1 MIIGGIK
8 MVVNDIIITSLET
21 INAFDITTGAYLFTL
36 DERQDA
42 TIEQTQD
49 SQEITGKQGRKL
61 ATLKRNKA
69 VSISGTNGILSG
81 GLLELQTG
89 SKFSDGNVEV
99 MWTDYLTVNNN
110 TATTSWK
117 AIGAAGS
124 EIKELYLKD
133 ENGNLTLKKEQAADS
148 PSEGKFTYNPGT
160 KLITFNTSEVAD
172 GTEIFVAYKRKISAS
187 QLVNDSGK
195 YSEKCMLYVD
205 AIGEDKCAHIYR
217 VQFFIPKADFN
228 GEFSIELG
236 GDQVTHE
243 FSADALS
250 GACGTHGQFFT
261 YTVFGAN
268 TADVE

>member
-1 MIIGGIK
+1 

-21 INAFDITTGAYLFTL
+21 ITAFSVDGSSYLFTL
-36 DERQDA
+36 DELQDA

-49 SQEITGKQGRKL
+49 SQEIVGKQGRKL

-69 VSISGTNGILSG
+69 VTISGTNGILSG

-89 SKFSDGNVEV
+89 SKFTDGAVEV
-99 MWTDYLTVNNN
+99 LWNDYITIDEDK
-110 TATTSWK
+110 TAKTSYK
-117 AIGAAGS
+117 AIGTVGA
-124 EIKELYLKD
+124 EIGAVYLKD
-133 ENGNLTLKKEQAADS
+133 TNGNLTIKKEQGAAASD
-148 PSEGKFTYNPGT
+148 KHFTYTPDTKTIAFDSADPDIKPG
-160 KLITFNTSEVAD
+160 V
-172 GTEIFVAYKRKISAS
+172 EIFVTYKRKLNAS

-205 AIGEDKCAHIYR
+205 AIGEDRCANIYR
-217 VQFFIPKADFN
+217 VQFFIPKADFS

-268 TADVE
+268 AADA